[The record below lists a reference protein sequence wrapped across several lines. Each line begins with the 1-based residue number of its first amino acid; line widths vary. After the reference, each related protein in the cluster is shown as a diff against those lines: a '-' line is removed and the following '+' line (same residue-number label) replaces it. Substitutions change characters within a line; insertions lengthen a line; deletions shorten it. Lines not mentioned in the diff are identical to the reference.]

1 MQRVM
6 ASEAEASREAKAKV
20 LAAEGEQ
27 QASFALKKAS
37 DIISETPTALQ
48 LRYLQSLT
56 QISSEKNSTIVL
68 PIPNELLNFLKSH
81 TKSNN
86 NSNGYNT
93 NQNNFGHFTNLN
105 TSANTMPANLNHN
118 SINSGNNGVENNKNT
133 INDTKTGSDSNK
145 NASISKSNSIN
156 YMNSINKI
164 SGINRAN
171 SKIIKKFSRSFINNK
186 KL

>member
-37 DIISETPTALQ
+37 DIISESPIALQ

-56 QISSEKNSTIVL
+56 QISAEKNSTIVL
-68 PIPNELLNFLKSH
+68 PIPNELLNFLKSN
-81 TKSNN
+81 TKSVNYSSF
-86 NSNGYNT
+86 NSANHNS
-93 NQNNFGHFTNLN
+93 FGHLKNVN
-105 TSANTMPANLNHN
+105 TSAKIVKANSNHSITSNNVDNNYN
-118 SINSGNNGVENNKNT
+118 SINELIKSGNGISKNF
-133 INDTKTGSDSNK
+133 SM
-145 NASISKSNSIN
+145 SKSNSIN
-156 YMNSINKI
+156 NMNSINKI
-164 SGINRAN
+164 IGINHSN
-171 SKIIKKFSRSFINNK
+171 SKLIKKFSRSFINNK

>member
-37 DIISETPTALQ
+37 DIISETPVALQ

-68 PIPNELLNFLKSH
+68 PIPNELLSFLKSN
-81 TKSNN
+81 TKSTN
-86 NSNGYNT
+86 NSNGYNA
-93 NQNNFGHFTNLN
+93 NHNNFGHFTNWN
-105 TSANTMPANLNHN
+105 TAVNTVNANSNHN
-118 SINSGNNGVENNKNT
+118 SSNNNGENNKNT
-133 INDTKTGSDSNK
+133 TNDIKTGNGINK

-156 YMNSINKI
+156 NINTINKI
-164 SGINRAN
+164 SGINHNN
-171 SKIIKKFSRSFINNK
+171 SKVIKKFSRSFINYK